1 MSTYKRGRYWHFKFK
16 FAGQVIRESSKS
28 TSRTVARGAERAR
41 RRELEES
48 WGRIE
53 RRSLPPILS
62 IAAGRWLETKLP
74 HIAPKTAELYRL
86 ALSHLK
92 PTFGGRLLCD
102 IAADDIARYQARRS
116 AAGAAG
122 RTVNLD
128 VGVLRAIL
136 KKHKLWSR
144 ISDDVHL
151 VKERRDVGRALMP
164 SEEARLLQEAGKR
177 QYSDSS
183 LYTVAVLA
191 LNTAMGSQEIRT
203 LRWERVDLG
212 GRTVTVGKS
221 KTEARTGRVIPLN
234 QAAWAV
240 LAHWRGRFQEAAPG
254 HFVFPACENHKLDP
268 SRPVKSFRTAWRNAT
283 RAAGLKG
290 LRFHDLRHTAITKL
304 AETLTSEQTI
314 MAIAGHVSRRMLEHY
329 SHVRLEAKRRALD
342 AIAAPEPAAE
352 GAQKGAQS
360 QIQSEGVHPN

>member
-1 MSTYKRGRYWHFKFK
+1 MSFYKRGRFWHYKFK
-16 FAGQVIRESSKS
+16 FAGQLIRESTKS
-28 TSRTVARGAERAR
+28 TSLTVARGAERAR

-151 VKERRDVGRALMP
+151 VKERRDVGRALAP

-191 LNTAMGSQEIRT
+191 LNTAMASQEIRT

-221 KTEARTGRVIPLN
+221 KTEARTGPRDPAEPGGLGRAGPLERQISGGSARAFRFSRLREP
-234 QAAWAV
+234 QA
-240 LAHWRGRFQEAAPG
+240 
-254 HFVFPACENHKLDP
+254 
-268 SRPVKSFRTAWRNAT
+268 
-283 RAAGLKG
+283 
-290 LRFHDLRHTAITKL
+290 
-304 AETLTSEQTI
+304 
-314 MAIAGHVSRRMLEHY
+314 
-329 SHVRLEAKRRALD
+329 
-342 AIAAPEPAAE
+342 
-352 GAQKGAQS
+352 
-360 QIQSEGVHPN
+360 